1 MKKWLRRA
9 ALTMLVLGVVLVAG
23 GYAYLQHPKF
33 GALPAGARLQAV
45 EHSPHYVNGEFKNL
59 IDTPMRTEDTNFASN
74 VASMLFDRN
83 PNLKPSSALPAV
95 HIDLKA
101 LPKDNDVVVWLGHSS
116 YFVQLDGKRILID
129 PVFSTNAGPFPGTN
143 VAFAGTSGYKAE
155 DLPDIDVL
163 LITHD
168 HWDHLDYPSA
178 IALRSK
184 VGQVIVGLGVGEF
197 FDRWGYPAD
206 RIHEVD
212 WNDALE
218 PVPGL
223 RIHAL
228 PARHYSGRML
238 TRNKTLWVA
247 FALETSQRRLFFSG
261 DSGYGPHF
269 KEIGERFDGFDLVAL
284 DMGQYDRRWAN
295 IHMFPE
301 QAAQAAQDL
310 RAKALLPAHVG
321 RFSIAAHDWDE
332 PLNQVAQASTGRP
345 YRLLTPTLGAPIL
358 LDDQTQQFARWW
370 QPAMPNADVVVSKGA
385 DR

>member
-9 ALTMLVLGVVLVAG
+9 ALTMLVLGAVLVAG
-23 GYAYLQHPKF
+23 AYAYLQHPKF
-33 GALPAGARLQAV
+33 GAPPAGARLQAV
-45 EHSPHYVNGEFKNL
+45 ENSPHYENGAFKNL
-59 IDTPMRTEDTNFASN
+59 IDTPMRTEDTNFVSN

-95 HIDLKA
+95 HVDLKA
-101 LPKDNDVVVWLGHSS
+101 LPKGDDVVVWLGHSS

-129 PVFSTNAGPFPGTN
+129 PVFSTKAGPFPQTN
-143 VAFAGTSGYKAE
+143 VAFAGTSGYTAE
-155 DLPDIDVL
+155 DMPDIDVL

-178 IALRSK
+178 LALRPK
-184 VGQVIVGLGVGEF
+184 VKRVVAGLGVGEF
-197 FDRWGYPAD
+197 FERWGYPSD
-206 RIHEVD
+206 HIHEAD
-212 WNDALE
+212 WNDVLE
-218 PVPGL
+218 SVPGM
-223 RIHAL
+223 RIHVL

-247 FALETSQRRLFFSG
+247 FALETSRRRLFFSG

-269 KEIGERFDGFDLVAL
+269 REIGERFGGFDLVAL

-332 PLNQVAQASTGRP
+332 PLKEITQASEGRP
-345 YRLLTPTLGAPIL
+345 YRLLTPNLGALVL
-358 LDDQTQQFARWW
+358 LDDETQQFPRWW
-370 QPAMPNADVVVSKGA
+370 QRSMSTVD
-385 DR
+385 

>member
-1 MKKWLRRA
+1 MSIKKWWRRT
-9 ALTMLVLGVVLVAG
+9 ALILLVLGVALAAG

-33 GALPAGARLQAV
+33 GALPGGSHLQAI
-45 EHSPHYVNGEFKNL
+45 EHSPHYVNGEFRNL
-59 IDTPMRTEDTNFASN
+59 IDTPMRTEDTSFVSN
-74 VASMLFDRN
+74 VISMLFDRN
-83 PNLKPSSALPAV
+83 PNLKPSVALPSV
-95 HIDLKA
+95 HADLKA
-101 LPKDNDVVVWLGHSS
+101 LPKDRDVVVWLGHSS

-129 PVFSTNAGPFPGTN
+129 PVFSTNAGPFSGTN
-143 VAFAGTSGYKAE
+143 VAFPGTTPYTA
-155 DLPDIDVL
+155 DDMPDIDVL
-163 LITHD
+163 LVTHD

-178 IALRSK
+178 KALLPK

-197 FDRWGYPAD
+197 FDRWGYPSD
-206 RIHEVD
+206 RIHEAD
-212 WNDALE
+212 WNDVLE

-223 RIHAL
+223 RIHVL

-269 KEIGERFDGFDLVAL
+269 REIGERFGGFDLVAL
-284 DMGQYDRRWAN
+284 DMGQYDKRWAN

-301 QAAQAAQDL
+301 QAVQAAQDL

-332 PLNQVAQASTGRP
+332 PLNQIDQASQGRP
-345 YRLLTPTLGAPIL
+345 YRLLTPTIGALVL
-358 LDDQTQQFARWW
+358 LDDETQQFSRWW
-370 QPAMPNADVVVSKGA
+370 KRVVSKA
-385 DR
+385 D